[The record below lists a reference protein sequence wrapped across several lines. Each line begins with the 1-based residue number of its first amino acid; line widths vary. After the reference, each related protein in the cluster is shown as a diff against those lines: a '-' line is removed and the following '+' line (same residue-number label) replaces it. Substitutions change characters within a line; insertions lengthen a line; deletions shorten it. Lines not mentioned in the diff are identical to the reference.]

1 MDNQPR
7 AGEQRW
13 RRFVERVQG
22 GESLPF
28 SEHWNTFRSV
38 YRDWPTDDGPPPAW
52 WPSAAIQERS
62 NLTSFAAELG
72 LDDYAAL
79 HRYTLD
85 HRGEFWK
92 RVVARLG
99 ILFEKDAHMVL
110 DLSDGPEHP
119 RWFAGA
125 TLEITRSCFQAS
137 GETSAILYGRE
148 EDGAVEQLSYQEL
161 EERVNQFAHGLAERG
176 LEPGDSV
183 ALYMPMTPECVV
195 AYLGTVRSGCRV
207 VSIADSFSS
216 EELASRMEIAAA
228 RAVVTVASY
237 ERAGRAL
244 ALYPKVRAAIEQL
257 EARPFAVVIESEAVE
272 LEPCDLAWSDFL
284 SERTE
289 TPAFVSDP
297 GHVTNVLFSS
307 GTTGTPKAIV
317 WSELTPIKSAMDAH
331 FHQDVHSG
339 DVLCWP
345 TNIGWM
351 MGPWLI
357 YASLLNR
364 ATMALYEGAPVGG
377 GFTRFVRDA
386 GATMLGVVPAMVR
399 NWRARASVS
408 PGDWPKLRL
417 FSSTGEASNTEDY
430 LWLMSRADYRAPV
443 IEYLGGTEI
452 GGGHLA
458 GTVLHKAS
466 PSTFT
471 TPALGIEVLVLDEQ
485 GKVVLEGETGESF
498 LIPPSLGLSQ
508 ELLNKDHHAVYY
520 EGCPSGPAAELL
532 RRHGDQL
539 ARLGKGYFKA
549 QGRADDTMNLG
560 GIKVG
565 SLEIERVVD
574 DHPSVYESAAIAVQ
588 PGGEGADRLVLYVVV
603 EQEILAADLKS
614 ELAKRIAEH
623 LNPLFKIQDVVFT
636 ESVPRTASNKVMRR
650 CLRTDYAS
658 RA

>member
-1 MDNQPR
+1 L
-7 AGEQRW
+7 
-13 RRFVERVQG
+13 
-22 GESLPF
+22 S
-28 SEHWNTFRSV
+28 
-38 YRDWPTDDGPPPAW
+38 
-52 WPSAAIQERS
+52 
-62 NLTSFAAELG
+62 SFASELG
-72 LDDYAAL
+72 LDDYKAL

-85 HRGEFWK
+85 HRGEFWE

-99 ILFEKDAHMVL
+99 ILFEKNADMVL

-125 TLEITRSCFQAS
+125 TLEITRSCFQAPE
-137 GETSAILYGRE
+137 ETSAILYGRE
-148 EDGAVEQLSYQEL
+148 EDGTVERLSYHEL
-161 EERVNQFAHGLAERG
+161 EERVNQFANGLAEHG

-237 ERAGRAL
+237 ERAGRKI

-257 EARPFAVVIESEAVE
+257 EARPFAVVVEVEAGK
-272 LEPCDLAWSDFL
+272 LEPRDLAWSDFL

-289 TPAFVSDP
+289 TPGFLSDP
-297 GHVTNVLFSS
+297 DHVTNVLFSS
-307 GTTGTPKAIV
+307 GTTGTPKAIP

-364 ATMALYEGAPVGG
+364 ATMALYEGAPAGE

-399 NWRARASVS
+399 NWRARESVS
-408 PGDWPKLRL
+408 PGDWPKLRV
-417 FSSTGEASNTEDY
+417 FTSTGEASNTEDY
-430 LWLMSRADYRAPV
+430 LWLMSRADYRVPV

-458 GTVLHKAS
+458 GTVLHNAS

-471 TPALGIEVLVLDEQ
+471 TPALGIEVLVLDDE

-498 LIPPSLGLSQ
+498 LVPPSIGLSQ

-520 EGCPSGPAAELL
+520 EGCPSGPAGEAL

-539 ARLGKGYFKA
+539 ARLAKGCFKA

-603 EQEILAADLKS
+603 EQEIVPADLKS

-623 LNPLFKIQDVVFT
+623 LNPLFKIHDVVIT

-650 CLRTDYAS
+650 RLRTDYAS

>member
-13 RRFVERVQG
+13 KRFVERVQG
-22 GESLPF
+22 GERLPF
-28 SEHWNTFRSV
+28 SEHWHTFESV
-38 YRDWPTDDGPPPAW
+38 YRDWPPDDGPPPAW
-52 WPSAAIQERS
+52 WPSASTQERS
-62 NLTSFAAELG
+62 NLSSFAAELG
-72 LDDYAAL
+72 LDDYGAL
-79 HRYTLD
+79 HRYTID
-85 HRGEFWK
+85 HRGEFWE

-99 ILFEKDAHMVL
+99 ILFEKNADVVL
-110 DLSDGPEHP
+110 DLSDGAEHP

-125 TLEITRSCFQAS
+125 TLEITRSCFQAP
-137 GETSAILYGRE
+137 GETPAILYGRE
-148 EDGAVEQLSYQEL
+148 EDGTLERLSYQEL
-161 EERVNQFAHGLAERG
+161 EERVNQFAHGLAEHG

-237 ERAGRAL
+237 MRAGRMI
-244 ALYPKVRAAIEQL
+244 ALYPKVRDAIDQL
-257 EARPFAVVIESEAVE
+257 EASPFAIVIEVLESE
-272 LEPCDLAWSDFL
+272 LEARDLAWSDFL

-289 TPAFVSDP
+289 TPAFTSEPD
-297 GHVTNVLFSS
+297 HVTNVLFSS
-307 GTTGTPKAIV
+307 GTTGTPKAIP
-317 WSELTPIKSAMDAH
+317 WNELTPIKGAMDAH
-331 FHQDVHSG
+331 FHHDVQSG

-364 ATMALYEGAPVGG
+364 ATMALYEGAPVGA

-399 NWRARASVS
+399 NWRARESVS
-408 PGDWPKLRL
+408 PNDWPKLRVYT
-417 FSSTGEASNTEDY
+417 STGEASNTEDY
-430 LWLMSRADYRAPV
+430 LWLMSRTDYRAPI

-458 GTVLHKAS
+458 GTVLHNAS

-471 TPALGIEVLVLDEQ
+471 TPALGIEVLVLDDE
-485 GKVVLEGETGESF
+485 GKVVGEGETGESF
-498 LIPPSLGLSQ
+498 LIPPSIGLSQ
-508 ELLNKDHHAVYY
+508 ELLNNDHHAVYY
-520 EGCPSGPAAELL
+520 KGCPSGPAGEVL

-539 ARLGKGYFKA
+539 ARLAKGYFKA

-560 GIKVG
+560 GIKIG

-588 PGGEGADRLVLYVVV
+588 PGGEGADRLVLYVVL
-603 EQEILAADLKS
+603 EREAAPADLKS
-614 ELAKRIAEH
+614 ELGKRIAKR
-623 LNPLFKIQDVVFT
+623 LNPLFKIHDVVIT

-650 CLRTDYAS
+650 RLRADYAS
-658 RA
+658 RP

>member
-1 MDNQPR
+1 M
-7 AGEQRW
+7 
-13 RRFVERVQG
+13 
-22 GESLPF
+22 S
-28 SEHWNTFRSV
+28 
-38 YRDWPTDDGPPPAW
+38 
-52 WPSAAIQERS
+52 
-62 NLTSFAAELG
+62 SFASELG
-72 LDDYAAL
+72 LDDYKAL

-85 HRGEFWK
+85 HRGEFWE

-99 ILFEKDAHMVL
+99 ILFEKNADMVL

-125 TLEITRSCFQAS
+125 TLEITRSCFQAPE
-137 GETSAILYGRE
+137 ETSAILYGRE
-148 EDGAVEQLSYQEL
+148 EDGTVERLSYHEL
-161 EERVNQFAHGLAERG
+161 EERVNQFANGLAEHG

-237 ERAGRAL
+237 ERAGRKI

-257 EARPFAVVIESEAVE
+257 EARPFAVVVEVEAGK
-272 LEPCDLAWSDFL
+272 LEPRDLAWSDFL

-289 TPAFVSDP
+289 TPGFLSDP
-297 GHVTNVLFSS
+297 DHVTNVLFSS
-307 GTTGTPKAIV
+307 GTTGTPKAIP

-364 ATMALYEGAPVGG
+364 ATMALYEGAPAGE

-399 NWRARASVS
+399 NWRARESVS
-408 PGDWPKLRL
+408 PGDWPKLRV
-417 FSSTGEASNTEDY
+417 FTSTGEASNTEDY
-430 LWLMSRADYRAPV
+430 LWLMSRADYRVPV

-458 GTVLHKAS
+458 GTVLHNAS

-471 TPALGIEVLVLDEQ
+471 TPALGIEVLVLDDE

-498 LIPPSLGLSQ
+498 LVPPSIGLSQ

-520 EGCPSGPAAELL
+520 EGCPSGPAGEAL

-539 ARLGKGYFKA
+539 ARLAKGCFKA

-603 EQEILAADLKS
+603 EQEIVPADLKS

-623 LNPLFKIQDVVFT
+623 LNPLFKIHDVVIT

-650 CLRTDYAS
+650 RLRTDYAS